1 MSDLALRLIKENQI
15 AHARGEDA
23 TYLNLGQTGLKSI
36 PNELFNCTWLET
48 LIVSNKFW
56 VELEQ
61 SWVRSP
67 NQGHDNFLTI
77 IPEGIGQLQ
86 KLKALHLGGDYNKK
100 WEIRDI
106 GFLEKLTTIEF
117 LNLSYNQINYIGFL
131 KNLFQLR
138 SLDLSYN
145 NINNG
150 RFLENL
156 FELNVLN
163 LSHNQIN
170 NIGFLKNLSQL
181 HFLDLRHNNINE
193 LPLSALEKLPFEWDT
208 EKNYGSYGT
217 TTLYGNP
224 LQNPPIEVL
233 KQGREF
239 AIEYLK
245 KKDKRP
251 LNECKVII
259 IGRGA
264 VGKTSLQKRLF
275 GTEAFNSNEPETHG
289 IRKRCWQGGVYSLNG
304 QDTIKVNFW
313 DFGGQH
319 IQQALHQF
327 FYSKNTLYILVL
339 DRRKDENPEDFLELI
354 RAYGHDSP
362 VLVVY
367 NQHIDLN
374 NPQPPTYTLAPELDS
389 SLRRKYPNIR
399 RVFGVCCGIE
409 NDEGVA
415 SLRQYLQAEIPTYQH
430 VREPYPVSWL
440 DIKNQLLNE
449 VKHNYILYD
458 TYQVICQAK
467 KINEKDI
474 QKGLVGMLDDAGTIT
489 YFDRPFSGKYYIL
502 NPDWLTAGA
511 YELILSP
518 LTRDKK
524 GRINAQDVRAILDNV
539 DTFRYTPADRGF
551 LLGLMNEFDLCH
563 EYSRHEWLIP
573 SALEGQSKT
582 DLVQFTKQDHRQYA
596 LSYPV
601 SLPRSVIHRFIARNV
616 KYAPTED
623 YWRNGIVVKHP
634 DSPTLM
640 YVEADE
646 KDREI
651 RLYISGE
658 RIRDCWEY
666 FRKDFKEFSG
676 QFEYQELVAL
686 DNDIKVSYQDL
697 LECLRAGEKEW
708 FVPRKGRINVQE
720 TLGLF
725 EKITDSHHESYT
737 PKLPKERIDISE
749 LTYLMDEG
757 EIGKV
762 FSKLR
767 EMGINSPEIGTF
779 RTEFKSGTHK
789 TDATFLER
797 LRLTIEDLS

>member
-1 MSDLALRLIKENQI
+1 
-15 AHARGEDA
+15 
-23 TYLNLGQTGLKSI
+23 
-36 PNELFNCTWLET
+36 
-48 LIVSNKFW
+48 
-56 VELEQ
+56 
-61 SWVRSP
+61 
-67 NQGHDNFLTI
+67 
-77 IPEGIGQLQ
+77 
-86 KLKALHLGGDYNKK
+86 
-100 WEIRDI
+100 
-106 GFLEKLTTIEF
+106 
-117 LNLSYNQINYIGFL
+117 
-131 KNLFQLR
+131 
-138 SLDLSYN
+138 
-145 NINNG
+145 
-150 RFLENL
+150 LENL
-156 FELNVLN
+156 SLELDVKSVFGFERGKVYL
-163 LSHNQIN
+163 
-170 NIGFLKNLSQL
+170 
-181 HFLDLRHNNINE
+181 
-193 LPLSALEKLPFEWDT
+193 T
-208 EKNYGSYGT
+208 
-217 TTLYGNP
+217 GNP
-224 LQNPPIEVL
+224 LQNPPLEVL
-233 KQGREF
+233 KQGRAF
-239 AIEYLK
+239 AIEYLRN
-245 KKDKRP
+245 KDKRP

-259 IGRGA
+259 VGRGA

-275 GTEAFNSNEPETHG
+275 GTEVFSPNEPETHG
-289 IRKRCWQGGVYSLNG
+289 IRKRCWQGGVYSLDGKDSIN
-304 QDTIKVNFW
+304 VNFW

-327 FYSKNTLYILVL
+327 FYSKNTLYLLVL
-339 DRRKDENPEDFLELI
+339 DKRKDENPEDFLELI

-367 NQHIDLN
+367 NHHFDLK
-374 NPQPPTYTLAPELDS
+374 NPQLPTYSLSPELDS

-399 RVFGVCCGIE
+399 RVFGVCCGVE

-415 SLRQYLQAEIPTYQH
+415 ALRQYLQAEIPTYQH
-430 VREPYPVSWL
+430 VREPYPMSWL

-449 VKHNYILYD
+449 VKHNYIQYE
-458 TYQVICQAK
+458 TYQTLCQAK

-518 LTRDKK
+518 LTREKR
-524 GRINAQDVRAILDNV
+524 GRINAQDVRAILDKV
-539 DTFRYTPADRGF
+539 DTFQYTPSDHGF
-551 LLGLMNEFDLCH
+551 LLDLMNEFDLCH

-582 DLVQFTKQDHRQYA
+582 DLVQFTQQNHRQYA

-616 KYAPTED
+616 KYAHQED

-634 DSPTLM
+634 DSATRM

-658 RIRDCWEY
+658 HSRDCWEY

-676 QFEYQELVAL
+676 QFEYQELVVL
-686 DNDIKVSYQDL
+686 DSEIKVSYQDL

-725 EKITDSHHESYT
+725 EKITDARHAPNP
-737 PKLPKERIDISE
+737 PKFPKERNE
-749 LTYLMDEG
+749 LTDLVDAG

-767 EMGINSPEIGTF
+767 EMGINNPEIGTF
-779 RTEFKSGTHK
+779 RNEFKRGTHK